1 MRSVSAREANQ
12 QFSKI
17 LGEAAGGEEIVITR
31 RGQPV
36 AVISPYR
43 PSERTPE
50 QLAAIERLVEMMR
63 HGFIKGVEKRR
74 YTRDEMHER

>member
-36 AVISPYR
+36 AVLAPYR
-43 PSERTPE
+43 PEPMTLEKR
-50 QLAAIERLVEMMR
+50 AAIERLVATMR
-63 HGFIKGVEKRR
+63 RGIIKGVGERR
-74 YTRDEMHER
+74 YTRDEMHEG